1 MPERKKRAANPKPP
15 KDKKNCKNI
24 TSNNI
29 GTASQCAD
37 RNAIS
42 IYGVVGIGEKLA
54 KLAIK
59 YKGFNKND
67 IVSKYNKLVAKIKFY
82 DNKIKLSEVVLDKP
96 SKYQQR
102 TLDKHIRLID
112 TYQKKCE
119 KYKDDA
125 LDLSN
130 FLKNY
135 DKYRNAIRAIKT
147 PKRLKTQNNFSNINN
162 MNPKE
167 TKSKLPSKSDIDT
180 TKALSGGKPKPSK
193 KSKPATKSA
202 TKPKSSA
209 TKAKP
214 KSSATKSM
222 VKPKSS
228 ASKSSAKPKP
238 VQKSKSATK
247 PKPAPKS
254 KSATKPKSS
263 ATKSKAK
270 PKSSASKSK
279 AKPKSS
285 ASKSTKKS
293 K

>member
-59 YKGFNKND
+59 YKGFNKNE

-202 TKPKSSA
+202 P
-209 TKAKP
+209 KP
-214 KSSATKSM
+214 KSSATKSI

-228 ASKSSAKPKP
+228 APKSSAKPKP

-247 PKPAPKS
+247 PKPASKS

-263 ATKSKAK
+263 ATKSATK